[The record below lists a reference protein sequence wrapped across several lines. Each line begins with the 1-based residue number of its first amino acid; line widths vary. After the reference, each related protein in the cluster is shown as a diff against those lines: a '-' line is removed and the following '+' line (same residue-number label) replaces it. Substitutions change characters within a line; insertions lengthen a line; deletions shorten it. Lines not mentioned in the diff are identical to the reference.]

1 MNRIT
6 HLLLLLAFILP
17 PFTHSRLTSTAWQ
30 SKVDPW
36 VLETVVQESPTEFI
50 LFLKE
55 QADLSGAKRLTTK
68 LEKGRYVFEQ
78 LTSLAERTQK
88 PILQRLQ
95 TLSAN
100 QPGRVEYRP
109 YWVANMIWV
118 RGDAGLLQEMALRS
132 DIAHIYANPQ
142 VQLDA
147 PQPASPIT
155 QTPSA
160 ATVTIE
166 WNIVKV
172 GAPQAWAYGYTGQG
186 VVIGGQD
193 TGYAW
198 EHPALKGKY
207 RGWDGTTANHNYSW
221 HDAIHSGD
229 DPICPPDIPYPC
241 DDTYHGTHTMGTM
254 VGDDGAGYYIGM
266 APGARW
272 IGCRNMRRGVGT
284 PITYSE
290 CYQWFIA
297 PTDLNN
303 ENPRPDLAPDVINNS
318 WSCPP
323 GEGCTDPNVLL
334 TVVNNVVAAGIV
346 TVHSAGNSGPAC
358 GTVSTP
364 AAIYDAS
371 FTVGNTDSNDVIHY
385 SSSRGPVTVDGSN
398 RLKPDISAPGTS
410 VRSSVPPTGYA
421 SLTGTS
427 MAGPH
432 VAGLVALMLSAEP
445 MLSGNVEQIETL
457 IKQSAVPRT
466 TSQLC
471 GDIPGSQ
478 VPNNTYGYGRID
490 AYKTF
495 QGVFIHDFALQKT
508 PSFPLYDP
516 GGIITYTL
524 QITHEATIFSTTHV
538 LLRDVLPEGVNF
550 ITATQPYTRT
560 GDLFEWG
567 FPFLL
572 AGESRSVQLVV
583 QVPMTA
589 TQGITNW
596 DYSVQ
601 SDDVAQRYGQPV
613 TIYKAFYFYLP
624 WIFRPSFTPQ

>member
-1 MNRIT
+1 MSRIT
-6 HLLLLLAFILP
+6 HLILLLAFISLP
-17 PFTHSRLTSTAWQ
+17 LAHSQLTSTDWQ
-30 SKVDPW
+30 RKVDPW
-36 VLETVVQESPTEFI
+36 VLETAAQESSTEFI

-55 QADLSGAKRLTTK
+55 QADLSGAKRLTAK

-100 QPGRVEYRP
+100 QPGRVEFRP

-118 RGDAGLLQEMALRS
+118 RGDEAVLQEMAQRP

-142 VQLDA
+142 VRLDA
-147 PQPASPIT
+147 PQPAAPII

-160 ATVTIE
+160 ATDTIE

-172 GAPQAWAYGYTGQG
+172 GAPQVWAYGYTGQG

-198 EHPALKGKY
+198 EHPALKSKY
-207 RGWDGTTANHNYSW
+207 RGWNGVTADHNYSW
-221 HDAIHSGD
+221 HDAIHSGTSS
-229 DPICPPDIPYPC
+229 CPPDIPYPC
-241 DDTYHGTHTMGTM
+241 DDNYHGTHTMGTM

-272 IGCRNMRRGVGT
+272 IGCRNMLHGVGT

-303 ENPRPDLAPDVINNS
+303 QNPRPDLAPDVINNS

-323 GEGCTDPNVLL
+323 SEGCTDPNVLL

-346 TVHSAGNSGPAC
+346 TVHSAGNSGPGC
-358 GTVSTP
+358 GSVSTP

-371 FTVGNTDSNDVIHY
+371 FTVGNTDGNDIINS
-385 SSSRGPVTVDGSN
+385 SSSRGPVTIDGSN

-410 VRSSVPPTGYA
+410 VRSSVPWGYA
-421 SLTGTS
+421 ILSGTS

-445 MLSGNVEQIETL
+445 RLSGNVEQIETL
-457 IKQSAVPRT
+457 IKQNALPRT
-466 TSQLC
+466 NSQLC

-495 QGVFIHDFALQKT
+495 RGLFSQEFSLQKT
-508 PSFPLYDP
+508 PSFPFYDP
-516 GGIITYTL
+516 GGLITYTL
-524 QITHEATIFSTTHV
+524 QITHVTSFFSTTHV
-538 LLRDVLPEGVNF
+538 LLRDVLPEGVSF
-550 ITATQPYTRT
+550 ITATQPYTRS

-567 FPFLL
+567 FPFML

-583 QVPMTA
+583 QASETA

-601 SDDVAQRYGQPV
+601 SDQVARQSGPPI
-613 TIYKAFYFYLP
+613 TLYKAIYFYLP
-624 WIFRPSFTPQ
+624 WIFSSSLAPQ